1 MNIGT
6 TPTHTFKLPFNTEV
20 IKELKITYAQD
31 GQIKLEKRYKD
42 CTLNEDEVSI
52 KLTQEETFL
61 FDAIKNI
68 EVQMRI
74 LTQAG
79 DALSSDIRVIGAQRC
94 LDSEVLE

>member
-6 TPTHTFKLPFNTEV
+6 TPTHTFKLPFNTKV

-31 GQIKLEKRYKD
+31 GQIKLEKKIQD

-74 LTQAG
+74 LTQVG
-79 DALSSDIRVIGAQRC
+79 DALSSDIRIIGAKRC
-94 LDSEVLE
+94 LDSEVLV

>member
-6 TPTHTFKLPFNTEV
+6 TPTHTFKLPFDTKV

-79 DALSSDIRVIGAQRC
+79 DALSSDIRVVGAKRC